1 MTMLDQR
8 LKPGMGADAMRAAM
22 VSSQLRTT
30 GVDDVRVVGA
40 MATVAREDF
49 VPPASRGVAYRD
61 TAVPLGRG
69 RYLNPPLATG
79 RLVTEAQ
86 VLQRDRVLL
95 IGAATGYTAAVLAM
109 LGASVVAVEE
119 DAGLL
124 AIAREALDGV
134 EGIELVEAPLTAGH
148 PDGAP
153 YDVLLVDGAVEAL
166 PDALLA
172 QLRPGGRVA
181 TGLADRGVTRLASGR
196 RTEGG
201 SGLFA
206 FADAECVV
214 LPGFARPTG
223 FRFG

>member
-1 MTMLDQR
+1 MLDQR